1 MTYKNAHPFRSA
13 IIFLL
18 CLGSLLPLTAA
29 AASKTVPAKTVVKGG
44 VGLQVVPIASGE
56 IVVIA
61 VLPKS
66 PAAKAKLL
74 PGDLIIAVD
83 GDSLRG
89 SNFADVTKSRLW
101 GKAGSK
107 VKITWLRPGVAGK
120 KSAEL
125 QRAAL
130 KNEPAQDLEVKML
143 LPVEPPAPEAAK
155 P

>member
-1 MTYKNAHPFRSA
+1 MIHRNTRLFPA
-13 IIFLL
+13 ITLLL
-18 CLGSLLPLTAA
+18 CLWSWQPLAA
-29 AASKTVPAKTVVKGG
+29 VAAPLVASTKKVVQGG

-61 VLPKS
+61 VLAKS
-66 PAAKAKLL
+66 PADKAKLR

-89 SNFADVTKSRLW
+89 SNFADVTRSRLW

-107 VKITWLRPGVAGK
+107 VKITWQRPGVAGK
-120 KSAEL
+120 KSAQL
-125 QRAAL
+125 VRAPL
-130 KNEPAQDLEVKML
+130 KDEPAQDLEVQML
-143 LPVEPPAPEAAK
+143 VPAALPLPEVVK